1 MCMYCRCK
9 TTRQAPATY
18 VANCK
23 GSIIIVKNVPS
34 EECELCGEKY
44 YSNEVALRLEAIVS
58 SVKVATLDTAI
69 VEYTPA
75 S

>member
-44 YSNEVALRLEAIVS
+44 FSNEVALRLEAIVN
-58 SVKVATLDTAI
+58 SVKAAMVGTAI

-75 S
+75 P